1 MNIFNNFKVGTKIS
15 LGFATILILMIAM
28 GTTLLLSLE
37 HLKDGFILLVEH
49 DQPILSNAHK
59 LAKLI
64 VDMETGERG
73 FLITGKEEFLEPFN
87 AGIIEFNSLLATEKK
102 LVGDNQSQIEVFNKI
117 IQLHNDWLEQAAYP
131 EISKRR
137 EVNKATVTAKKL
149 QEIIQAG
156 IGKNILDN
164 LRGILAQLETNLRT
178 RNDLEGII
186 LIIKIAKNMVDQET
200 GERGFIITGA
210 DNFLEPYH
218 AGRKQL
224 ATNIINLNSHLT
236 GTNDLALLEQIK
248 SLTKQWIEQAAK
260 LEISARREMDANS
273 ITMTDVTNMVQAGT
287 GKNILDAIR
296 IQFDKLIQ
304 TEEQLNLER
313 SSDVKNNVIFMNNI
327 AIWLIIISILISV
340 VLGITISRN
349 ITYPLQKLIILANNI
364 LMGNMKQI
372 AGLQNHNE
380 IKQIRRDEIGEIE
393 HSFYTI
399 ADYFKNIIDD
409 VIQISKGLAK
419 GQQIT
424 TEVEYQG
431 DFIQIKTSL
440 ETASSKLMK
449 ATAQNSIQN
458 WIKNGQTSLNE
469 IIQGEQEIFTTSKK
483 IISFLTTYVD
493 AQIGLFYLLKEEE
506 GQQYLQL
513 IASYAYIQDDKLINK
528 LPLTEGLAGQAALEK
543 KVILRIQTPEE
554 CPPIIVSG
562 LARSLPKYILLL
574 PFLYENKVKGV
585 IEIGATATMTDIQRN
600 FLEQIMPNIGIAINT
615 ANSSY
620 KMQILLQQSQQQ
632 AKELQTQQERLQESN
647 GELQSQSE
655 ELQTQ
660 QEELRESNET
670 LEERTQDLEHQ
681 KIKIQEKN
689 QALEISKIEME
700 KAKIAMTL
708 KAEELE
714 LASKYKSEFL
724 ANMSHELRTPLNSL
738 LILSQL
744 LADNHNGNLDV
755 KQVEYA
761 ETINSAGNDLL
772 TLINDILD
780 LSKVEAGKVEMQWG
794 KISLTNLLAS
804 IEQKFSPI
812 ANDKGVGFQ
821 LNIENDIP
829 STLVTDS
836 QRVKQIINNLLSNAF
851 KFTSKGE
858 VKLIVQ
864 YPIKLPAIIEKLKLK
879 NPIAISVIDNG
890 IGIPQNKQQTIFEAF
905 QQEDGSTSRRYGGT
919 GLGLSI
925 SRQLARLLGGELT
938 LVSEK
943 DKGSTFTLY
952 LPNKDS
958 SQIPNKVQHVT
969 QTDSTLLT
977 TEYQSPKE
985 VLRSDD
991 RDNLSSSDITILI
1004 IEDDRKFSNIIIE
1017 LAKAKGFKCLLAED
1031 GLIGLELAEE
1041 YVPDAIILDIGLPK
1055 MDGLTLMR
1063 KLKDKS
1069 STRHIP
1075 VHFMSASDQTIDAKK
1090 MGAIGYLI
1098 KPINMEKL
1106 IEAFKKIE
1114 RFLSKTVKTL
1124 LIVADSKPNQQRI
1137 MDLVTSENLQVEV
1150 SITGE
1155 DACKKILSTNYD
1167 CVILDMDL
1175 EQGSGGKLLEKMHQE
1190 TGQPCKIPIIAY
1202 SDRDLTT
1209 EEEALLL
1216 RCSNKM
1222 PIKSVSSPENLVDET
1237 TLFLHQIEAN
1247 LPGNKRKMLH
1257 MVHDK
1262 KTILKNKKILIID
1275 DDERNIFALATIL
1288 ENNEVEVICGLNGKE
1303 GLEIL
1308 RKNNDIAI
1316 VLMDIMMPEMDGYET
1331 IREIR
1336 KQAKYRNLPIIAL
1349 TAKAMKDDRIKCIE
1363 AGANDYLAK
1372 PVDTDKLLSLMRV
1385 WLYR

>member
-1 MNIFNNFKVGTKIS
+1 MNIFNNLKVGSKIIF
-15 LGFATILILMIAM
+15 GFVVILILMIAM
-28 GTTLLLSLE
+28 GTTLLLGLE
-37 HLKDGFILLVEH
+37 YLKNDFIFLVEH
-49 DQPILSNAHK
+49 DQPVLSNAHK

-102 LVGDNQSQIEVFNKI
+102 LVGDNQSQIEIFNKI
-117 IQLHNDWLEQAAYP
+117 IQLHNDWLEQAGYP
-131 EISKRR
+131 EIAKRR
-137 EVNKATVTAKKL
+137 EVNKSTITTEKL
-149 QEIIQAG
+149 QEIIKAG

-164 LRGILAQLETNLRT
+164 LRIVLAQLEVNLRAK
-178 RNDLEGII
+178 NDLEGVI

-200 GERGFIITGA
+200 GERGFIITGV

-218 AGRKQL
+218 TGKKQL

-236 GTNDLALLEQIK
+236 DTNDLALLEQIK
-248 SLTKQWIEQAAK
+248 SLARQWTEQAAK
-260 LEISARREMDANS
+260 VEISARREMDTNS
-273 ITMTDVTNMVQAGT
+273 ITMTDITNMVLAGT
-287 GKNILDAIR
+287 GKNILDNIR
-296 IQFDKLIQ
+296 TQFDKFIQ
-304 TEEQLNLER
+304 TEQQLNLER
-313 SSDVKNNVIFMNNI
+313 SDDVKNKVIFMNNI
-327 AIWLIIISILISV
+327 AIWLIIISIIIGI

-349 ITYPLQKLIILANNI
+349 ITYPLQKLIILVNN
-364 LMGNMKQI
+364 MVAGNMKQI
-372 AGLQNHNE
+372 VSLQNYNG
-380 IKQIRRDEIGEIE
+380 KIRRDEIGEIE
-393 HSFYTI
+393 YSFYNI
-399 ADYFKNIIDD
+399 ANYFKNIIDD
-409 VIQISKGLAK
+409 ITQVSNGLAK
-419 GQQIT
+419 GQQIIT
-424 TEVEYQG
+424 KIEYQG
-431 DFIQIKTSL
+431 DFIQIKNSL
-440 ETASSKLMK
+440 EIASDKLMQ
-449 ATAQNSIQN
+449 ATAENNIQN
-458 WIKNGQTSLNE
+458 WIKTGQTNLNE
-469 IIQGEQEIFTTSKK
+469 IIRGEQEIFTTSKK
-483 IISFLTTYVD
+483 IISFLTTYVE
-493 AQIGLFYLLKEEE
+493 AQIGLFYLLKEEKD
-506 GQQYLQL
+506 QQYLHL

-528 LPLTEGLAGQAALEK
+528 LPLNEGLAGQAALEK
-543 KVILRIQTPEE
+543 KVILRTQTSEE
-554 CPPIIVSG
+554 CPPIIGSG
-562 LARSLPKYILLL
+562 LARSFPKYILLL
-574 PFLYENKVKGV
+574 PFLYENEVKGV
-585 IEIGATATMTDIQRN
+585 IEIGATATMTDTQRN

-620 KMQILLQQSQQQ
+620 EMQILLQQSQQQ
-632 AKELQTQQERLQESN
+632 AKELQIQQEKLQTSN
-647 GELQSQSE
+647 EELQSQSE

-660 QEELRESNET
+660 QEELRESNEA

-689 QALEISKIEME
+689 QALEISKMEME
-700 KAKIAMTL
+700 KTKTVITL

-780 LSKVEAGKVEMQWG
+780 LSKVEAGKVEMQWE

-812 ANDKGVGFQ
+812 ANDKGVEFQ

-851 KFTSKGE
+851 KFTSRGE

-864 YPIKLPAIIEKLKLK
+864 HSIKLPALIEELKLK
-879 NPIAISVIDNG
+879 NPIAISVIDSG

-938 LVSEK
+938 LTSEK
-943 DKGSTFTLY
+943 DQGSTFTLY
-952 LPNKDS
+952 LPNKNS
-958 SQIPNKVQHVT
+958 SQEPEIKNITPIEP
-969 QTDSTLLT
+969 TLLT

-991 RDNLSSSDITILI
+991 RNNLSSNDSTILI
-1004 IEDDRKFSNIIIE
+1004 IEDDRKFSNIIVE
-1017 LAKAKGFKCLLAED
+1017 LAQSKGFKCLLAED
-1031 GLIGLELAEE
+1031 GITGLELAEE
-1041 YVPDAIILDIGLPK
+1041 YEPDAIILDVGLPK
-1055 MDGLTLMR
+1055 MDGFTLMR

-1069 STRHIP
+1069 NTRHIP

-1090 MGAIGYLI
+1090 MGAIGYLV

-1106 IEAFKKIE
+1106 TEALKKIE
-1114 RFLSKTVKTL
+1114 IFINKTLKTL
-1124 LIVADSKPNQQRI
+1124 LIIVDSKPNQQRI
-1137 MDLVTSENLQVEV
+1137 MDLVASENLQIEI
-1150 SITGE
+1150 STTSE
-1155 DACKKILSTNYD
+1155 DACKKLLATTYD

-1175 EQGSGGKLLEKMHQE
+1175 EQGSGGKLLEKMHQK
-1190 TGQPCKIPIIAY
+1190 TGQSCKIPIIAY

-1209 EEEALLL
+1209 EEENLLL
-1216 RCSNKM
+1216 RCSNKV
-1222 PIKSVSSPENLVDET
+1222 PIKSVTSPENLVDET
-1237 TLFLHQIEAN
+1237 ALFLHQIEAN
-1247 LPGNKRKMLH
+1247 LPSNKRKMLH

-1262 KTILKNKKILIID
+1262 KTVLKHKKILVVD

-1288 ENNEVEVICGLNGKE
+1288 ENNEIEVICGLNGKE
-1303 GLEIL
+1303 GLEL
-1308 RKNNDIAI
+1308 LHQNDDIAI

-1336 KQAKYRNLPIIAL
+1336 KQAKYHNLPIIAL